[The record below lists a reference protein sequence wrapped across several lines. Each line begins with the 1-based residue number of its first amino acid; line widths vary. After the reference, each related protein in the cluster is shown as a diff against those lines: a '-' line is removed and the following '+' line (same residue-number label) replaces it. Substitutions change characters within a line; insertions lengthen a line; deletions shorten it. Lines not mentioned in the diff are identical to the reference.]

1 MITLIN
7 EKQVNTFNNLSLICP
22 YCGHSEFISRDTF
35 DYDETERKF
44 VCSKCKKSFIGTRMV
59 AIAYETYKC
68 DEDEKEIDE
77 DEFEFEIHG
86 KSEDSDDSA
95 HHGIDYNGHEY
106 VDLGLPSG
114 TLWSRC
120 NVGSEKESDY
130 GGYYQWGGTE
140 DFTNTEKNCN
150 WPTYPHGTNYDALA
164 KYNTKANSGKIDN
177 KTELELS
184 DDVAHQVMGGDWHMP
199 SKEQLQEFVNN
210 TTSEW
215 TTVDGVKGRKFT
227 SKFNGQSIFIPAVGW
242 RGGCA
247 LGNVGDNCNLW
258 SSSLCQTDPSYA
270 YSLDFNS
277 NGCSIYNYHRYYGQ
291 SVRGV
296 IH

>member
-7 EKQVNTFNNLSLICP
+7 GKQVNTFNNLSLICP
-22 YCGHSEFISRDTF
+22 YCGYSEFISRDTF

-44 VCSKCKKSFIGTRMV
+44 VCSKCKKSFIGTRMA

-86 KSEDSDDSA
+86 KSEDADDSA

-114 TLWSRC
+114 TLWAKC
-120 NVGSEKESDY
+120 NVGAEKESDY

-140 DFTNTEKNCN
+140 DFTDTEKNCD
-150 WPTYPHGTNYDALA
+150 WKTYPHRTNYDAIT
-164 KYNTKANSGKIDN
+164 KYNANFKCGVVDN
-177 KTELELS
+177 KIELELS

-199 SKEQLQEFVNN
+199 SIEQFQELIDY

-215 TTVDGVKGRKFT
+215 SSVNGVSGRKFT
-227 SKFNGQSIFIPAVGW
+227 SKFNEQSIFIPAAGW
-242 RGGCA
+242 R
-247 LGNVGDNCNLW
+247 VGYTLSCVGSNCGLW
-258 SSSLCQTDPSYA
+258 SRSLWETFQDSACRLYFDS
-270 YSLDFNS
+270 
-277 NGCSIYNYHRYYGQ
+277 CNYHISYYTRCYGW